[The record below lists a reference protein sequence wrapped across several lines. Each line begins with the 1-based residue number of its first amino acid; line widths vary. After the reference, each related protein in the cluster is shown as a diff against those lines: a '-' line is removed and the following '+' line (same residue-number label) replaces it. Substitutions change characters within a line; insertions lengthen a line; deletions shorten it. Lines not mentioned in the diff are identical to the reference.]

1 MSKKRGQN
9 KNKNTIR
16 RRRNKNSIQKSRGKH
31 RRKTMTYLG
40 GGPKISFP
48 YVYYPVLKAV
58 LDKNPVLN
66 QYIQWRECLCVERT
80 KGTSKDDITAK
91 CGNPSIATINL
102 KPIHML
108 SDDNMVLILVMKYD
122 SMMRITRDPSLL
134 NKADVLAAEIL
145 GHCIVKVV
153 GNKACIYN
161 VCGHAREGYGKIL
174 FNSVMQFI
182 KDRALSAKI
191 TQCWLYIDMNNVLF
205 NKVTNI
211 YVSAGFGRGLITT
224 FDPLYNKP
232 LDHVIMTLLLQQTD
246 IVNEL
251 STRIELAKV
260 LQLKTQFEDCLHTDN
275 NYSTLNFK
283 FDKNCIVHLRL
294 LPFSATKMIAGNVI
308 RTFEAVND
316 TPGASNIRELAGK
329 FIIYNVD
336 MSENVA
342 NSVYTLSLTTLAE
355 DASIEYTIGPDEN
368 KLSVIVPIS
377 SYTFHTHPIQGY
389 YEYNVILCT
398 PSNAD
403 FFIFFQRLFIT
414 PEVDSN
420 FIIPQFHVV
429 VTVEGIYI
437 ISLDKQAIEKIDDV
451 ILHKKSIID
460 MSIPLLEYPIPNRYF
475 NWKNFDSLP
484 EDAVTTALDTYKKWF
499 QTMNIVKFND
509 ISLPLF
515 KLDIIRWNELTVD
528 RVMEINCPLIHANPF
543 VDTEDYFS
551 TVPTVTV
558 DNNFYTSKHGL
569 EAIRYN
575 YTTAY
580 DI

>member
-1 MSKKRGQN
+1 MSTKRG
-9 KNKNTIR
+9 KNKNRNTMR

-31 RRKTMTYLG
+31 RRKTMKYLG
-40 GGPKISFP
+40 GAPKISFP

-58 LDKNPVLN
+58 LDNNPVLN

-91 CGNPSIATINL
+91 CGNPSIAPINL
-102 KPIHML
+102 TPINML

-122 SMMRITRDPSLL
+122 SMMRITRVPSRL
-134 NKADVLAAEIL
+134 NDTTVLMTEIL
-145 GHCIVKVV
+145 GHCIVKVA

-161 VCGHAREGYGKIL
+161 VCGHAREGEGYGKIL

-182 KDRALSAKI
+182 KDRALTAKI

-205 NKVTNI
+205 NKVASI
-211 YVSAGFGRGLITT
+211 YVSAGFGGGQITM
-224 FDPLYNKP
+224 FDPLDNKP
-232 LDHVIMTLLLQQTD
+232 LDHEVMTLLLQQND

-251 STRIELAKV
+251 STRIDMAKV
-260 LQLKTQFEDCLHTDN
+260 LQLKTQFNNCVTSN
-275 NYSTLNFK
+275 TNYSTFNFK
-283 FDKNCIVHLRL
+283 FDKNCIMHLRL
-294 LPFSATKMIAGNVI
+294 LPFSATKMIDGNII

-316 TPGASNIRELAGK
+316 APGVSNIRELAGK

-368 KLSVIVPIS
+368 KLSVMVPIS

-389 YEYNVILCT
+389 YEYNVILMT
-398 PSNAD
+398 PSNVD
-403 FFIFFQRLFIT
+403 FLSFFQRLFIT

-460 MSIPLLEYPIPNRYF
+460 MMIPPLEYPIPNRYF
-475 NWKNFDSLP
+475 NWNNFDSLP

-499 QTMNIVKFND
+499 QAMNIVKFNG
-509 ISLPLF
+509 IQVPLF

-528 RVMEINCPLIHANPF
+528 RIMEINCPLIHANPF
-543 VDTEDYFS
+543 VDTADYFS
-551 TVPTVTV
+551 TIPTVTV
-558 DNNFYTSKHGL
+558 DNNFYTSKHDL
-569 EAIRYN
+569 DLIEQSQL
-575 YTTAY
+575 
-580 DI
+580 

>member
-1 MSKKRGQN
+1 MSKTRGKN

-31 RRKTMTYLG
+31 RRKTMKYLG
-40 GGPKISFP
+40 GAPKISFP

-58 LDKNPVLN
+58 LDNNPVLN
-66 QYIQWRECLCVERT
+66 QYIQWRTCLCVERT
-80 KGTSKDDITAK
+80 KGTAKADITAK
-91 CGNPSIATINL
+91 CGDPSISTVNIDPIN
-102 KPIHML
+102 IL
-108 SDDNMVLILVMKYD
+108 SDDNMVLVLVMKYD
-122 SMMRITRDPSLL
+122 SAMRITRDPSRL
-134 NKADVLAAEIL
+134 NNADVLVAEIL
-145 GHCIVKVV
+145 GHCIVKLLN
-153 GNKACIYN
+153 NKACIYN
-161 VCGHAREGYGKIL
+161 VCSHSREGEGYGKIL

-182 KDRALSAKI
+182 KDRALTAKI
-191 TQCWLYIDMNNVLF
+191 TQCWLYIDMSNVLF
-205 NKVTNI
+205 DKVANI
-211 YVSAGFGRGLITT
+211 YVSAGFGGGNITN
-224 FDPLYNKP
+224 FDPLDNKP
-232 LDHVIMTLLLQQTD
+232 LDHEVMALLLQQTD

-260 LQLKTQFEDCLHTDN
+260 LQLKTQFNNCVTSN
-275 NYSTLNFK
+275 TNYSTVNFK
-283 FDKNCIVHLRL
+283 FDKNCIMHLRL
-294 LPFSATKMIAGNVI
+294 LPFSATKMIDGNII

-342 NSVYTLSLTTLAE
+342 YSVYTLSLTTLAE

-368 KLSVIVPIS
+368 KLSVMVPIS

-389 YEYNVILCT
+389 YEFNVIIMT

-403 FFIFFQRLFIT
+403 FNAFFTHLFIT
-414 PEVDSN
+414 PSVNSN

-451 ILHKKSIID
+451 LLHKKSIID
-460 MSIPLLEYPIPNRYF
+460 MMIPTLEYPIPNRYF
-475 NWKNFDSLP
+475 NWNNFDSLP

-499 QTMNIVKFND
+499 EKQNIITFNG
-509 ISLPLF
+509 IPLPLF

-528 RVMEINCPLIHANPF
+528 RIMEINCPLIQANPF

-551 TVPTVTV
+551 NTPTVTV
-558 DNNFYTSKHGL
+558 DDNFYTSKHNL
-569 EAIRYN
+569 ALIEQAQL
-575 YTTAY
+575 
-580 DI
+580 